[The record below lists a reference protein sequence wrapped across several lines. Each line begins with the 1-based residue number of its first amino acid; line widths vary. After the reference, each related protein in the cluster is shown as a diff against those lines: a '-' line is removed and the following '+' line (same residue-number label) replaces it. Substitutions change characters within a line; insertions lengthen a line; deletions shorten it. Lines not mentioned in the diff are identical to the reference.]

1 MGDQVGVAVSGTLYY
16 VPAKEFERI
25 RSLPVGQVEKTRLFA
40 AFCRINTLY
49 MIARAGSGHIGSSF
63 SSMDI
68 MSWLH
73 LNELRTPPVNDTESA
88 RDIFFSSKGH
98 DAPGLYSTWIGLGRL
113 DFDLIHHLRRLNGL
127 PGHPDVSTPNVVT
140 NTGSLGMG
148 VSKAKGIIFANR
160 LLKRQGN
167 VFVLTGDGE
176 LQEGQFWESLISAA
190 NHKLHELMVIVD
202 HNKLQ
207 SDTLVSKVSDLGDLE
222 AKLIAF
228 GWHVSRCDGNDLEAF
243 SKTLHASKGVMDKP
257 KVIIADTIKGK
268 GVSFMEHTS
277 IDSDIEF
284 YKFHSGAP
292 GSEVYLKAVKELID
306 TANNRLSAA
315 NTNALELEIVNHPAL
330 IHSNTLQR
338 LIQAYS
344 TALIGQAQK
353 NQKIVVLDADLI
365 LDTGL
370 IPFQKEFP
378 DRFVEC
384 GIAEQDMV
392 SQAGGMALQG
402 LLPVVHSFACF
413 LSARP
418 NEQIYNNAT
427 EQTKIVYVGSLAGVL
442 PGGPGHSHQAVRDIS
457 SLAAIPG
464 LSIIEPSCE
473 REVADVLDW
482 ALNSNP
488 YSTYIRL
495 VSLPWEL
502 GIDMSSS
509 VNLAAGEGRILRNGE
524 DLAIFAYG
532 PIMLSQAIKAA
543 EIAHEKYGIDAGI
556 INFPWLN
563 RVSANWLDEVTSQ
576 VKGIVVVENH
586 YLVGGLSDR
595 IGGALVRSGKSVKPV
610 LSMGL
615 TEIPKSGRNDEVLK
629 VHALDAESLVEK
641 ISDWWNKIGR
651 QS

>member
-1 MGDQVGVAVSGTLYY
+1 MGDQNGVAVSGCLYY
-16 VPAKEFERI
+16 VPYKEFERV
-25 RSLPVGQVEKTRLFA
+25 RALPVSAVEKTSMFA
-40 AFCRINTLY
+40 ALCRINTLY

-63 SSMDI
+63 SSLDI

-73 LNELRTPPVNDTESA
+73 LNELNTLRESNTTKSS

-98 DAPGLYSTWIGLGRL
+98 DAPGLYSVWIGLGKL
-113 DFDLIHHLRRLNGL
+113 DFELIHHLRRLNGL
-127 PGHPDVSTPNVVT
+127 PGHPDISTPNVVT

-148 VSKAKGIIFANR
+148 VSKAKGMIFANR
-160 LLKRQGN
+160 MQKRAGN

-190 NHKLHELMVIVD
+190 NHKLHELTVIID

-222 AKLIAF
+222 AKLAAF
-228 GWHVSRCDGNDLEAF
+228 GWYVSRCDGNDLEAF
-243 SKTLHASKGVMDKP
+243 SQALAATKIVTAKP

-277 IDSDIEF
+277 IDSDVEF

-292 GSEVYLKAVKELID
+292 SDEAYVKAAQELID
-306 TANNRLSAA
+306 AA
-315 NTNALELEIVNHPAL
+315 NTRLESAGAARLEIETVTRPPAPVPKNPQRLLAAYSNALIE
-330 IHSNTLQR
+330 
-338 LIQAYS
+338 QAR
-344 TALIGQAQK
+344 K
-353 NQKIVVLDADLI
+353 NSKIVALDADLI

-418 NEQIYNNAT
+418 NEQIYTNAT
-427 EQTKIVYVGSLAGVL
+427 EQKKIIYVGSLAGIV

-464 LSIIEPSCE
+464 LTLMEPSCE
-473 REVADVLDW
+473 AEVGLLLDW
-482 ALNSNP
+482 AINTNQGSSYL
-488 YSTYIRL
+488 RL
-495 VSLPWEL
+495 VSVPWKVPYELPFDYKPEL
-502 GIDMSSS
+502 GKGVALS
-509 VNLAAGEGRILRNGE
+509 EGRDVAVI
-524 DLAIFAYG
+524 AYG
-532 PIMLSQAIKAA
+532 PVTLSSAYKAA
-543 EIAHEKYGIDAGI
+543 QILKSEHSITVRVL
-556 INFPWLN
+556 NLPWLN
-563 RVSANWLDEVTSQ
+563 CVNADWL
-576 VKGIVVVENH
+576 VEAIGNCKTVITVDNH
-586 YLVGGLSDR
+586 YR
-595 IGGALVRSGKSVKPV
+595 IGGQGDRIADAMISKGISSTKLHRLALDQIPACGTNS
-610 LSMGL
+610 
-615 TEIPKSGRNDEVLK
+615 EILAN
-629 VHALDAESLVEK
+629 HALDAFGIANVIHNIL
-641 ISDWWNKIGR
+641 SD
-651 QS
+651 